1 MKRKCSFFPQAD
13 DHWDIFWPMAVL
25 ILAQIKVL
33 SLGWYTRF
41 AFFVVFL
48 VVMALRD
55 IIPAPKRDEALASWT
70 LLAIELVV
78 VVLIH
83 VLSLRQWFWSAL
95 CALGILVL
103 AAAFLWQMNK
113 ILMKPGDPSSDGD
126 EETSDR

>member
-1 MKRKCSFFPQAD
+1 MKKSKD

-41 AFFVVFL
+41 AFFVLFL
-48 VVMALRD
+48 AVMALRD
-55 IIPAPKRDEALASWT
+55 IIPASKKSEAFASWT

-83 VLSLRQWFWSAL
+83 MLSLHQWLWSVL
-95 CALGILVL
+95 CVLGILVL
-103 AAAFLWQMNK
+103 TAAFIWQMNK
-113 ILMKPGDPSSDGD
+113 ILMEPGEPPPD
-126 EETSDR
+126 EDEDTSKS

>member
-1 MKRKCSFFPQAD
+1 
-13 DHWDIFWPMAVL
+13 MAVL

-55 IIPAPKRDEALASWT
+55 IIPAPKRDEAIASWT

-126 EETSDR
+126 EEASDR